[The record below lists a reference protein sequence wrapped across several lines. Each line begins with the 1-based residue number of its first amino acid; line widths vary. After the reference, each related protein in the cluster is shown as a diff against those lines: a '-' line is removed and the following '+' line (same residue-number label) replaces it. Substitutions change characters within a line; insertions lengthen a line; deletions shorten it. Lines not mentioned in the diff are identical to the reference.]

1 VLRGIKQ
8 HSSLEFIK
16 LKGRY
21 GSVITFWVGH
31 MPFIIIFDSDIARDT
46 FKQNAFSGR
55 PQTSFGVK
63 LKQNKL
69 N

>member
-1 VLRGIKQ
+1 MIRGFEQ
-8 HSSLEFIK
+8 HPSLELIK
-16 LKGRY
+16 LEGKY
-21 GSVITFWVGH
+21 GSVVTFWIGH
-31 MPFIIIFDSDIARDT
+31 MPFVIIFDSDIARDT

-55 PQTSFGVK
+55 TETSFGIK